1 MHVKKIGGQEFTE
14 SVLVVMLMLQNHG
27 CFEPLCLDF
36 PNALQCGGT
45 NSDAYCSL
53 AFFIEHPQRNLLK
66 KLVISVLFI
75 DSLGEEC
82 ERWSPP
88 IPHQNFKAPL
98 TCSSPESIL
107 CCRSRE
113 AILSSFPS
121 PLQHLTSLQSP
132 VLLPQ
137 SLASR
142 IHTSLF
148 KLLSLDIIQED
159 LTLPCLLPLN
169 LFTKPIPS
177 RYSEN
182 KDSAIARNH
191 PHYVCMNKNWH
202 DFSKKII

>member
-53 AFFIEHPQRNLLK
+53 AFFIEHPQRILLK

-113 AILSSFPS
+113 AILSSLPS
-121 PLQHLTSLQSP
+121 PLQHLTSLQARLTAP
-132 VLLPQ
+132 VFGLQNPY
-137 SLASR
+137 
-142 IHTSLF
+142 
-148 KLLSLDIIQED
+148 LSLQVAFSWHYSGRFNSALPFASKFVSQTHPIKVLRKQGFCNCQE
-159 LTLPCLLPLN
+159 P
-169 LFTKPIPS
+169 PS
-177 RYSEN
+177 LRLYE
-182 KDSAIARNH
+182 
-191 PHYVCMNKNWH
+191 
-202 DFSKKII
+202 